1 MAAIFGFI
9 GQDGTKYTNSHSLNL
24 TCQSYYNLT
33 YYLSLHP
40 RGPGDV
46 RRCSHPSH
54 NGVVNTEQSVCYL
67 YNMLRYRVVLF
78 FHFFQNGDGS
88 QFGFRGQDGLKY
100 QNISLPLNLPCQNIK
115 FDKLFIFIACLVIE
129 LPYIF
134 VFFLNDDGGHFVFRG
149 QDGPKYKK

>member
-24 TCQSYYNLT
+24 SCQSYYNLT

-78 FHFFQNGDGS
+78 FIFF
-88 QFGFRGQDGLKY
+88 KMAMAA
-100 QNISLPLNLPCQNIK
+100 NLDLEVKMVSNTKTYP
-115 FDKLFIFIACLVIE
+115 F
-129 LPYIF
+129 
-134 VFFLNDDGGHFVFRG
+134 H
-149 QDGPKYKK
+149 